1 MREHLSLGSV
11 KLIHVVLRAMLNAA
25 IEDEI
30 ITVNVTT
37 GLGKVLGLG
46 RTKNKEDVKA
56 MTREQVNAFF
66 AAAPTAAGNY
76 YAILF
81 IPDRNPPRRGSGFLR
96 GQHRPGS
103 S

>member
-46 RTKNKEDVKA
+46 RTKNKE
-56 MTREQVNAFF
+56 T
-66 AAAPTAAGNY
+66 
-76 YAILF
+76 
-81 IPDRNPPRRGSGFLR
+81 
-96 GQHRPGS
+96 
-103 S
+103 